1 METNNLLLF
10 FFVEWGSRK
19 SASIPREIELS
30 RSKSSRRRTITIY
43 HESVCCR
50 GGNVCWV
57 FRITQGAVVSTV
69 CAPGI
74 CYQLQK
80 VDKMTIW
87 TDQQRKTPKIWNI
100 CKIWNM
106 KKETIFTTLRK
117 LYPWLKRL
125 TPIHRLFPIRK
136 YATIY
141 NTYNTFHTDF
151 SINQDPECTNVP
163 SN

>member
-1 METNNLLLF
+1 MSRILLKLASETFKRKNLVIQRLTRLRCALVTNRSRWGYGRVCFSTGARVLEKITSGCSPWVGQNIKNAKMETNNLLLF
-10 FFVEWGSRK
+10 FVVEWGSRE

-74 CYQLQK
+74 SYQLQK
-80 VDKMTIW
+80 VDKMAI
-87 TDQQRKTPKIWNI
+87 
-100 CKIWNM
+100 
-106 KKETIFTTLRK
+106 
-117 LYPWLKRL
+117 
-125 TPIHRLFPIRK
+125 
-136 YATIY
+136 
-141 NTYNTFHTDF
+141 
-151 SINQDPECTNVP
+151 
-163 SN
+163 